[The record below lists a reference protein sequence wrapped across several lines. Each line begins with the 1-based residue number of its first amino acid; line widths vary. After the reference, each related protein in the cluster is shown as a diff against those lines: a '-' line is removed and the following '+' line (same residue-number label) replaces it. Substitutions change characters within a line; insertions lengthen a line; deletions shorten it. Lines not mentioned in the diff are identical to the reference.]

1 MRRTALL
8 APFALLFP
16 AFALAQAAAPRLT
29 VPPIVFAQR
38 TLPNGLRVITSLD
51 RTTPNVTVQLW
62 YGVGAKNDPPG
73 RSGFAHLFEHLMF
86 KATRDLPAESFDRLT
101 EDVGGMNNAF
111 TADDTTAFYE
121 VIPANHLQQLLWA
134 EAERMTS
141 LVVDQANFVSER
153 AVVEEELRQ
162 RVLAEPYGRLF
173 NLDIPKDSFAVHPYR
188 RPPIGSIADL
198 DASTLND
205 VRAFHAAWYRPD
217 DATLIVV
224 GNFDPGQ
231 LDAWVDKYFG
241 PIRRPQAPM
250 PAVTVVEPPRAGPR
264 TVLEY
269 GPNVPLPAVVI
280 TWLAPAA
287 RSPDAAALA
296 VLDAVLT
303 TGKSSLLYNQLVYAD
318 QIAEQVFSSA
328 DFRAQLG
335 NFYVGA
341 IMAGGHTVAQGEAAL
356 EAQVAQLRDHPV
368 SDTELT
374 IARNQLLASTVRQRE
389 TVDGRAQALGEAMT
403 SEGDPNRAN
412 TDLAAVAAV
421 TPADVERV
429 ARKYLTADA
438 QVVIR
443 YLPES
448 DRPSGAPPPTPPPAA
463 VPSPPYTGP
472 VAELAPSAQ
481 RAPPPPIG
489 PPVRFDMPIPALRTL
504 ANGLRVIVAK
514 SSDEPIIAAELEVL
528 GGAQTDPPRLAG
540 ANALAADLVTEG
552 TATRTEPQ
560 IARQIESLGGEL
572 SAASGWEASQVSLSA
587 LTSQAAP
594 ALALMADVAEHPAF
608 APAELERVRKESL
621 DALAVDL
628 QQPSSIAGFAV
639 SPVVFAGTP
648 FGHVARGTLA
658 SLPRM
663 NRDDLARLHQAWWR
677 PDNAILV
684 LTGDLTPD
692 QGFALAQKAF
702 GDWARPA
709 GAPPAPAPVT
719 GGAARRD
726 VAVDLPGTGQAAVV
740 LAKASIA
747 RSDPRF
753 YSALVAN
760 TVLGGGYSARL
771 NDEIRVKRG
780 LSYGAGSSL
789 DARAATGLFYA
800 QAQTRNEAA
809 PQVASLMQTL
819 IAGLAAA
826 PPSPQEL
833 EARKSS
839 LVGEYGRALAT
850 ADGLAGILGGL
861 AIHGV
866 DPGEIDLYTGKV
878 DAVSAAD
885 VQAFARDTLA
895 AGGDSV
901 IVVGDA
907 KAFSAGLKAALPDL
921 EIIPLARLDL
931 DSPTLRSP

>member
-1 MRRTALL
+1 MRRTAPIIFAALLL
-8 APFALLFP
+8 APAL
-16 AFALAQAAAPRLT
+16 ALAQAAPRLT
-29 VPPIVFAQR
+29 VPPIVFSQR
-38 TLPNGLRVITSLD
+38 TLPNGLRLITSLD

-111 TADDTTAFYE
+111 TADDATAFYE
-121 VIPANHLQQLLWA
+121 VIPANHLQRLLWA

-153 AVVEEELRQ
+153 SVVEEELRQ

-217 DATLIVV
+217 DAILIVV
-224 GNFDPGQ
+224 GNFDPAQ

-250 PAVTVVEPPRAGPR
+250 SAVTAVEPPRAGPR

-280 TWLAPAA
+280 TWLAPSA
-287 RSPDAAALA
+287 RSPDAAALT

-303 TGKSSLLYNQLVYAD
+303 TGKSSRLYSQLVYAD

-328 DFRAQLG
+328 DLRAQLG
-335 NFYVGA
+335 NFYIGA

-368 SDTELT
+368 SEAELT
-374 IARNQLLASTVRQRE
+374 IARNQLLGATVRQRE
-389 TVDGRAQALGEAMT
+389 TVDGRAQALGEAVIG
-403 SEGDPNRAN
+403 EGDAGRAN
-412 TDLAAVAAV
+412 SDLAAVAAV
-421 TPADVERV
+421 TPADVQRV
-429 ARKYLTADA
+429 ARKYLTADT

-448 DRPSGAPPPTPPPAA
+448 DRPSGAPPPPPPPAA
-463 VPSPPYTGP
+463 VPSPHYTGT
-472 VAELAPSAQ
+472 VAELAPPAQ
-481 RAPPPPIG
+481 RTAPPPIG
-489 PPVRFDMPIPALRTL
+489 PPVRFEMPIPAQRTL

-540 ANALAADLVTEG
+540 ANSLAADLVTEG

-572 SAASGWEASQVSLSA
+572 SAASGWEASQVSLNA

-608 APAELERVRKESL
+608 APTELERVRKESL

-628 QQPSSIAGFAV
+628 RQPGSIAGFAV

-648 FGHVARGTLA
+648 FGHVARGTLV

-663 NRDDLARLHQAWWR
+663 SRDDLARLHQAWWR

-692 QGFALAQKAF
+692 RGFALARQAF
-702 GDWARPA
+702 GDWSKPD
-709 GAPPAPAPVT
+709 GPPPAAQPVT
-719 GGAARRD
+719 GGAAKRD
-726 VAVDLPGTGQAAVV
+726 IAVDLPGTGQAAVV

-826 PPSPQEL
+826 PASPQEL

-850 ADGLAGILGGL
+850 ADGLAGILGAL

-866 DPGEIDLYTGKV
+866 DPGEIDIYAGKV

-885 VQAFARDTLA
+885 VQAFARDMLT
-895 AGGDSV
+895 AGGDSL

-907 KAFSAGLKAALPDL
+907 KVFSTDLKSALPDL
-921 EIIPLARLDL
+921 EIIPLGRLDL
-931 DSPTLRSP
+931 DSPTLTSP